1 MSALTFYGSLAL
13 LAVVAGTIRLLL
25 ARDPVVRLISMN
37 VVGLGSLLLLIALAA
52 RSDSIDPVLSA
63 LVITGLVITVAF
75 TGVGA
80 VLVRR
85 LESPTLADVPEENAD
100 LGETEDRDASREQ
113 RARARREDEEED
125 A

>member
-1 MSALTFYGSLAL
+1 
-13 LAVVAGTIRLLL
+13 
-25 ARDPVVRLISMN
+25 
-37 VVGLGSLLLLIALAA
+37 
-52 RSDSIDPVLSA
+52 
-63 LVITGLVITVAF
+63 TGLVITVAF